1 MRTQLPGLAALFMAL
16 TASLCQAQS
25 PDQDQLEG
33 RGIRAGAFLVFPSIT
48 LEQAIDSNV
57 FLSSL
62 NRQSTYH
69 AALEPRI
76 FIRSD
81 WNRHALRLD
90 LGTKTG
96 FFTHDSADNFLD
108 YDVTLA
114 GQVDIT
120 RKARLTGEI
129 RFAHEHDKR
138 GSNDVTAASDSPV
151 GFDDLQARLDGEWI
165 MGPVRVGPFAEWR
178 RLDYDDTGLLGGGI
192 NNQDDRDRTH
202 LRTGLTMGVRV
213 SRGYEGFL
221 TAAYIQTDYKDPVDD
236 TGVDRDATGYQV
248 LGGMKVRLSHL
259 VEGLIS
265 GGVTQ
270 QHFDDPTLN
279 DVTELAADVGLIWK
293 PSRRLTATFDLSREV
308 RDTTLAGAS
317 ALLVTEAA
325 FGLDYELLRNVTLKL
340 NASASRMNFQ
350 DIPRADTT
358 FGTLISAD
366 WEITRKFTLS
376 PRYEFDMRRSRAN
389 GLGYTAHRLFLDASY
404 AF

>member
-1 MRTQLPGLAALFMAL
+1 MKLHLSALSAL
-16 TASLCQAQS
+16 LVILIAPLCQAQS
-25 PDQDQLEG
+25 PDQERMEG

-57 FLSSL
+57 FLSAL

-69 AALEPRI
+69 AALEPRVL
-76 FIRSD
+76 IRSD

-90 LGTKTG
+90 LGTKAG
-96 FFTHDSADNFLD
+96 VFTHDSADNFLD

-114 GQVDIT
+114 GQADIT

-138 GSNDVTAASDSPV
+138 GSNDVPAASDTPV
-151 GFDDLQARLDGEWI
+151 EFDDLQARLEGEWI
-165 MGPVRVGPFAEWR
+165 MGPMRIGPFAEWR

-202 LRTGLTMGVRV
+202 LRTGLTMGIKIT
-213 SRGYEGFL
+213 RGYEGFL
-221 TAAYIQTDYKDPVDD
+221 TAAYVQTDYKDPIDD

-248 LGGMKVRLSHL
+248 LGGMKIRLSRL

-270 QHFDDPTLN
+270 QRFDDQTLR
-279 DVTELAADVGLIWK
+279 DVTELAADIGLIWK
-293 PSRRLTATFDLSREV
+293 PTRRLTATFDLSREL

-325 FGLDYELLRNVTLKL
+325 IGLDYELLRTVTLKL
-340 NASASRMNFQ
+340 NTSASRLNFQ

-366 WEITRKFTLS
+366 WEITRKITLS
-376 PRYEFDMRRSRAN
+376 PGYEFDMRRSRAN
-389 GLGYTAHRLFLDASY
+389 GLGYTAHRFFLDARY